1 MTGPTNEANEP
12 TDVDATNGAIAG
24 VLGSATDR
32 DRFNEAL
39 DIVTGGQGAGTLRR
53 LAYPVYVTIMMGM
66 TYGFTIARALFV
78 SSNPAWIR
86 DHLFAPTA
94 VGIGAAMLPVVAAL
108 VWRASR
114 HRGAVVPP
122 IAWTDQVLVSS
133 IDRATAVRPW
143 WHLTLAAAITG
154 GGLIGALLG
163 GSLWASTVTGPLAL
177 PAAAALG
184 AVMGALLVHVALWGQ
199 ARASRPG
206 LPSQVLRRLRID
218 DLRAQAATGDH
229 LIGAL
234 LAGDVRAGQLE
245 LTSPSARGRALTLR
259 AAGPVRTVIRRDILG
274 QRRDPF
280 AFWRGAILSL
290 LGAGSTVWAITEP
303 ATPAILAGVGV
314 LLMYL
319 GTGAWSDGL
328 RVSVD
333 QLGTPVL
340 SGLTPVRQ
348 AQAHSIVP
356 VASTLLAWILA
367 SVLIVPQLSVAEA
380 LPATL
385 TTLVGAGVY
394 TTVTTITTIWLA
406 TYRAPAS
413 AAVFFPSVGPVVLL
427 LRLAIPG
434 IIAFVAGALL
444 PSAAQGHEIV
454 WPIILLGAALIWAG
468 TRMTNA
474 TTRRPE

>member
-1 MTGPTNEANEP
+1 MTGPTNEANEANEM
-12 TDVDATNGAIAG
+12 DEVGDSG
-24 VLGSATDR
+24 VHGIATDR
-32 DRFNEAL
+32 ERFAEAL
-39 DIVTGGQGAGTLRR
+39 DIVTGGRGAGTLRR
-53 LAYPVYVTIMMGM
+53 LAYPVYVTIMIGM

-78 SSNPAWIR
+78 ASNPAWIR

-94 VGIGAAMLPVVAAL
+94 VVIGAAMLPVVAAL

-143 WHLTLAAAITG
+143 WHLTLAATTTG
-154 GGLIGALLG
+154 GGLTGALLG

-184 AVMGALLVHVALWGQ
+184 AVLGALLGHVALWGQ
-199 ARASRPG
+199 ARASRPY
-206 LPSQVLRRLRID
+206 LPFQVLRRLRID

-234 LAGDVRAGQLE
+234 LAGDARAGQLE
-245 LTSPSARGRALTLR
+245 FTSPTGRGRALTLH
-259 AAGPVRTVIRRDILG
+259 AAGPVMTVIRRDMLG

-280 AFWRGAILSL
+280 TFWRAAILSL

-303 ATPAILAGVGV
+303 ATPAILACVGV
-314 LLMYL
+314 LLMHI
-319 GTGAWSDGL
+319 GTGAWSEGL
-328 RVSVD
+328 RMSAD

-340 SGLTPVRQ
+340 SGLTPRRQ

-356 VASTLLAWILA
+356 TASTLLAWIVA
-367 SVLIVPQLSVAEA
+367 SVVIVPQLSVADS
-380 LPATL
+380 LTATL
-385 TTLVGAGVY
+385 TTLLAAGVY
-394 TTVTTITTIWLA
+394 ATVTTITTTWLA

-413 AAVFFPSVGPVVLL
+413 VAVFVPSVGPVALL

-434 IIAFVAGALL
+434 VIAFIAGALL
-444 PSAAQGHEIV
+444 PSAAQRHEIV
-454 WPIILLGAALIWAG
+454 MPIFLLGAALIWAS

-474 TTRRPE
+474 TTRRAD